1 MRLSSG
7 VRSIGVNTLGIQEA
21 DLVAGK
27 ESAVFALAWN
37 IIHVRGTPGAADVV
51 RPDRMAI

>member
-1 MRLSSG
+1 M
-7 VRSIGVNTLGIQEA
+7 NTLGIQEA